1 MSKLLLG
8 IAGRSYVEKVLHKG
22 QEILAGLAKSR
33 LIYAMCGARPRSS
46 QHACEA
52 QETERELIRIDV
64 VVVLQSDYLYVCPAS
79 ATAVLKIY
87 IAKPFSFGPT
97 SLTHTLRLSL
107 SQCPHPAPILNLC
120 ACQVHAPGML
130 TEQKFLGGYVLA
142 RARAHTRSE
151 DVLAETCEGHLR
163 PSLRKTVSLLTSLCL
178 GSCRG
183 GLPLLL
189 TFDRRREEKI
199 EELEGRGS

>member
-52 QETERELIRIDV
+52 QRRGDGERIIIRIDV

-87 IAKPFSFGPT
+87 IAKPFSFGPNI
-97 SLTHTLRLSL
+97 SY
-107 SQCPHPAPILNLC
+107 PHP
-120 ACQVHAPGML
+120 
-130 TEQKFLGGYVLA
+130 
-142 RARAHTRSE
+142 
-151 DVLAETCEGHLR
+151 
-163 PSLRKTVSLLTSLCL
+163 
-178 GSCRG
+178 
-183 GLPLLL
+183 
-189 TFDRRREEKI
+189 
-199 EELEGRGS
+199 